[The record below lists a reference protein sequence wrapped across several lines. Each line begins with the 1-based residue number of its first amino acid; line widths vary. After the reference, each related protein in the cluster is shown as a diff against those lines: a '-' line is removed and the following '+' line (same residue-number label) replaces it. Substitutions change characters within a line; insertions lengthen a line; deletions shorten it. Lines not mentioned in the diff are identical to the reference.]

1 MEASLRA
8 NVAKVVYDV
17 WKDQGQPQTIAAHD
31 VWERYRQEIG
41 DISSKL
47 LGEELYLLE
56 DDSGPVPFLRVP
68 GGNMVGELGYLRL
81 TEINAEQLLTLMDG

>member
-1 MEASLRA
+1 MGASVRA

-41 DISSKL
+41 YISPKL
-47 LGEELYLLE
+47 LGEELYLME
-56 DDSGPVPFLRVP
+56 DDSGLIPFLRVP
-68 GGNMVGELGYLRL
+68 AGNMVGELGHLRL
-81 TEINAEQLLTLMDG
+81 TEINAERLLTLMDG